1 MTKEAKTYSGEKI
14 ISFLYDAG
22 KSGQL
27 KIKKIRLG
35 HFLAVVQCPSGL
47 WRFLMQWAGAGK
59 PPYAAPSPRGFLSS
73 YSLHWWCNP
82 RNSFLWQTSPSVFGI
97 SHDRGLFN
105 ELVLCISFSNSSSK
119 EYSKLISRNLQVWS
133 CYPCDSKSFLQHH
146 ISKAL
151 MAQLSQLYVSNRK
164 RIDSA
169 ALVIWTFAD
178 RVMSV
183 FLHTIQVCHNFPVKK
198 RVLLMSWLKSPG
210 TLESKKRKSVT
221 VSLMPLLL
229 PWHLGTG
236 YCDMS
241 FHNIEPAACFC
252 TLLFFPYQGV
262 L

>member
-1 MTKEAKTYSGEKI
+1 MTNEAKTYSGEKI

-35 HFLAVVQCPSGL
+35 HFLAVVQCPSCL
-47 WRFLMQWAGAGK
+47 WCFVMQWAGAGK

-82 RNSFLWQTSPSVFGI
+82 RNSSLWQPSPSVFGI

-105 ELVLCISFSNSSSK
+105 ELVLCISFSNSPSK
-119 EYSKLISRNLQVWS
+119 EYSKLISRNLLVWS
-133 CYPCDSKSFLQHH
+133 CYPCDSKSLLQHH
-146 ISKAL
+146 SSKAL
-151 MAQLSQLYVSNRK
+151 MAHLSQLYVNNRK

-183 FLHTIQVCHNFPVKK
+183 FLHTIQVCHSFPVKK
-198 RVLLMSWLKSPG
+198 RVLLMSWLKSPSPG

-221 VSLMPLLL
+221 VSLMPLLFAMTFGD
-229 PWHLGTG
+229 W
-236 YCDMS
+236 
-241 FHNIEPAACFC
+241 
-252 TLLFFPYQGV
+252 V
-262 L
+262 LWYEFS